1 MTMRFVRRRLRGARR
16 NRGMHVP
23 AAPSRTTHQPGEERH
38 GENDRQGPEQNA
50 ADDAH
55 APKHI
60 GTQRIGPPC

>member
-38 GENDRQGPEQNA
+38 GENDRQGP
-50 ADDAH
+50 
-55 APKHI
+55 
-60 GTQRIGPPC
+60 